1 MNGDMAID
9 AAGWAR
15 LSDLFDAAIDLDDAA
30 RAALLDRLRASDPD
44 LAQQLAGL
52 LAAAGSAGDFLEA
65 APPAPM
71 AETGLPPGTRI
82 GAWLVQG
89 ELGRGG
95 MGIVHAVTR
104 EEGGFVQA
112 GALKIMRTGSAG
124 DTQRFLRERQVLAQL
139 THPGIARVFDG
150 GAGAD
155 GLWMVQERIDGQPI
169 DQYCTARGS
178 SLPDRIA
185 LVRHVVAAVA
195 SAHAALVLH
204 RDIKPGNVLVDG
216 QGHVKVIDFGLA
228 KSLGLG
234 ADTVGPLPVSA
245 PYVAPELL
253 TGAPAGPPCDV
264 YGVAALLYE
273 LACGQPPIDLAGLPA
288 AIGIGRVLDTAPLPL
303 AQRPA
308 PVLAAADTALVADLD
323 AVLMKALRKEPEAR
337 YQTLAALD
345 DDLAALQDRR
355 PVTARAGETGYRLR
369 RQLRRW
375 RWPLAAAAAILIT
388 LLGGLAATLWQARE
402 ALAARDRMLAEEARS
417 ESVRQSLYL
426 LLSESAEVVGDGSDR
441 RAVLAKA
448 AARLQGRLDREP
460 QSAAVLYALGELFF
474 YLGDYEGAIANL
486 RLVTAAGNRVDPAT
500 LAAARFDLA
509 QALVRNGAPE
519 DAPALL
525 AAAQRFWAGDPVKW
539 RGKLID
545 SRVVEALLLREK
557 DPRAALALIETALV
571 EQERQFGRN
580 THQTGVFYNN
590 IGVGRQA
597 AGDLPGARAALLQ
610 AQAIWQAIGE
620 ADSPDALNTANNL
633 ASIAVL
639 GGDLAGAEPLFAE
652 AVRIRRSVYG
662 PSAGTAA
669 LLNNLGKV
677 RLKLGR
683 HAEAAGL
690 LREAATMGE
699 RFAGSA
705 SQLHVSALAGL
716 SEAEIAGGN
725 AAAGLSTARRAVAA
739 ATTSPGLVQQ
749 LAAIALGR
757 ALAATGDK
765 SGAVRVLM
773 PVKAAAA
780 GPGATQIQAA
790 VAAIAGQY
798 QLNF

>member
-1 MNGDMAID
+1 MNHHNAID

-15 LSDLFDAAIDLDDAA
+15 LSDLFDIAIDSDNQG
-30 RAALLDRLRASDPD
+30 RAALLARLQATDPD
-44 LAQQLAGL
+44 LAQQLADL
-52 LAAAGSAGDFLEA
+52 LAAASTAADFLEA

-71 AETGLPPGTRI
+71 ADTGLPPGTRI
-82 GAWLVQG
+82 GVWLVQG

-112 GALKIMRTGSAG
+112 GALKIMRAGSAG

-155 GLWMVQERIDGQPI
+155 GLWMVQERIDGQTI
-169 DQYCTARGS
+169 DQYCTAQAS
-178 SLPDRIA
+178 TLPERIA
-185 LVRHVVAAVA
+185 LVRQVVAAVA

-216 QGHVKVIDFGLA
+216 EGHVKVIDFGLA

-234 ADTVGPLPVSA
+234 AETMGPLPVSA

-273 LACGQPPIDLAGLPA
+273 LACGLPPIDLAGLPA
-288 AIGIGRVLDTAPLPL
+288 AIGIGRVLETPPLAL
-303 AQRPA
+303 AQRA
-308 PVLAAADTALVADLD
+308 SPVLAATDAALVADLD

-345 DDLAALQDRR
+345 DDLLALLDRR
-355 PVTARAGETGYRLR
+355 PVAARAGETGYRLR
-369 RQLRRW
+369 RQARRW
-375 RWPLAAAAAILIT
+375 RWPLAAGTAILIT
-388 LLGGLAATLWQARE
+388 LIAGLGATLWQARE
-402 ALAARDRMLAEEARS
+402 ALAARDRMVAEEARS

-441 RAVLAKA
+441 RAVLARA
-448 AARLQGRLDREP
+448 AARLQGRLAREP
-460 QSAAVLYALGELFF
+460 ESAAVLYALGELFF

-486 RLVTAAGNRVDPAT
+486 RLVTGAGNRVDPAT

-509 QALVRNGAPE
+509 QALVRNGSPAEAPT
-519 DAPALL
+519 LL
-525 AAAQRFWAGDPVKW
+525 AAAQRFWASDPVKW

-545 SRVVEALLLREK
+545 SRAVESLLLREQ
-557 DPRAALALIETALV
+557 DPRAALALIEAAV
-571 EQERQFGRN
+571 AEQERYFGRN

-597 AGDLPGARAALLQ
+597 IGDLAGARTALMQ
-610 AQAIWQAIGE
+610 AQTIWQAIGE

-639 GGDLAGAEPLFAE
+639 GGDIAGAEPLFAQ
-652 AVRIRRSVYG
+652 AVRIRRNVYG

-683 HAEAAGL
+683 HAEAADL
-690 LREAATMGE
+690 LREAAAMGG
-699 RFAGSA
+699 RYAGTA
-705 SQLHVSALAGL
+705 SQLHVAALAGL

-725 AAAGLSTARRAVAA
+725 VAAGLATARTAVAA
-739 ATTSPGLVQQ
+739 AATSPLLVQQ

-757 ALAATGDK
+757 AIAASGDRAA
-765 SGAVRVLM
+765 AVRVLA
-773 PVKAAAA
+773 PIKAGAHGPA
-780 GPGATQIQAA
+780 GAQLQTA
-790 VAAIAGQY
+790 VAAIASQY
-798 QLNF
+798 QLKL